1 MSLLRTI
8 AMVLFVVGLLGLII
22 PGIPGAEF
30 IRWAILIAI
39 VVFVVDLLSGG
50 RRALT

>member
-8 AMVLFVVGLLGLII
+8 ALVLFVIGLIGLI
-22 PGIPGAEF
+22 VPGIPGTEF

-39 VVFVVDLLSGG
+39 VLFVVDLLSGG
-50 RRALT
+50 RRAVA